1 MVSSEAPFQNHSI
14 TTVLAPAEPLSTVN
28 SSESMSRALFVS
40 EIFSNIIS
48 YISADETYVHTKNP
62 PSFSRNTLYALA
74 LTCRTFSEQALDALW
89 ESIESIIPLMK
100 CGGIIVSPN
109 TALGSGD
116 HVIPTESQLAIICRY
131 ANRVRFLK
139 MSFHDWPHP
148 VQSFLQTLAY
158 SSKVLMPNLRDLRV
172 TCDLVHLLR
181 PLLGPHLQRL
191 SINVS
196 TAVNYRRDLYFWQR
210 ISLHMI
216 LRSLPTTCPSLESFD
231 FHLDF
236 SSRPDPWDAPLALPV
251 SYAIKNLRKLRTVN
265 VPAITKDALTYLGGL
280 SSFTSIKTH
289 LPTCSDLEHVFG
301 SSRGHILFENLE
313 SVDWK
318 IAGWRDVEMF
328 TCLWPR
334 NIIAMSLRSE
344 AKFNP
349 GLLQALFD
357 SLHTR
362 EAFRNLQCIRLFELS
377 PSLSTGLFQFVEIVI
392 TIDVIRPLFYL
403 SALRVVE
410 FDTGSSISLNE
421 DDLKEMAEAWPCLE
435 VLLLNETYGC
445 HDPKPPGV
453 TLAGV
458 VRFVELCP
466 RLTKLGINFT
476 LNDVGKDFDF
486 GNLHILGSRA
496 SNTLEYLTL
505 GSRAEEHVWTSHY
518 SRLNMLVKKLF
529 PRAKCRCQ
537 FISVDWFESLY
548 A

>member
-1 MVSSEAPFQNHSI
+1 MLSSEAPFQNHCI
-14 TTVLAPAEPLSTVN
+14 TTVLAPAKPLSTVN
-28 SSESMSRALFVS
+28 SSEPVSRALFVS

-48 YISADETYVHTKNP
+48 YISADEIYVHTRNP
-62 PSFSRNTLYALA
+62 PAFSRNTLYALA

-89 ESIESIIPLMK
+89 ESIEGIIPLMK

-109 TALGSGD
+109 SANTKLGDD

-131 ANRVRFLK
+131 ANRVRSLK
-139 MSFHDWPHP
+139 LSFHDWPHS
-148 VQSFLQTLAY
+148 VQSFLQTVAY
-158 SSKVLMPNLRDLRV
+158 SSKVLMPNLRYLRA

-181 PLLGPHLQRL
+181 PLLGPCLQRL

-196 TAVNYRRDLYFWQR
+196 TSVNYRRDLEPWQR

-231 FHLDF
+231 FNLDF
-236 SSRPDPWDAPLALPV
+236 STRPGPWDAPLALPV
-251 SYAIKNLRKLRTVN
+251 SYAIQNLQRLRTVN

-289 LPTCSDLEHVFG
+289 LPACSDLEYVFG

-344 AKFNP
+344 VTFNP
-349 GLLQALFD
+349 GPLQVLFD

-362 EAFRNLQCIRLFELS
+362 EAFRNLQCIRLFEFS
-377 PSLSTGLFQFVEIVI
+377 PSLSTGVFQFIEIVI
-392 TIDVIRPLFYL
+392 TIDTIRPLFYL
-403 SALRVVE
+403 NALRVVE

-421 DDLKEMAEAWPCLE
+421 DDLKEIAEAWPCLE

-476 LNDVGKDFDF
+476 LNDMDEDFD
-486 GNLHILGSRA
+486 NLYDFESRA

-505 GSRAEEHVWTSHY
+505 RSRAEEHVLTFHY

-537 FISVDWFESLY
+537 LISVDWFESLY